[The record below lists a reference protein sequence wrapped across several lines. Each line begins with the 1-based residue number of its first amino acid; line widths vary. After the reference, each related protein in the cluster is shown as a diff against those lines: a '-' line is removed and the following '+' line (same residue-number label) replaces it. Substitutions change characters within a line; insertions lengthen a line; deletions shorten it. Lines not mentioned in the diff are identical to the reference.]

1 MQINETNVDEFVY
14 WINERERVR
23 QHKEAND
30 PKPWSPDVIF
40 QKHHFCNVHR
50 EDDRGTKSLKAIERM
65 LTPAETYL
73 PTFWTAARMFNH
85 SPSLKAYWEEGV
97 PRLKQLKFHNQKI
110 FNTAY
115 VVSTCGKS
123 MDKIDYVH
131 GVVQSVRN
139 TPISPLSCAEAF
151 RDLRKVDGLG
161 SFMCGQI
168 IADLKYTP
176 YLKNVPDWH
185 TFAVMGP
192 GSQKGLNLIFGAGT
206 TERNFTDRLL
216 KLRYLIAGRIPEVH
230 NQDLQNCLCEFSKYM
245 RYKHNLPGRRR
256 NYP

>member
-1 MQINETNVDEFVY
+1 MKHYEEAVETFVY
-14 WINERERVR
+14 WIQEREFVLAM
-23 QHKEAND
+23 KEANK
-30 PKPWSPDVIF
+30 PRPWSGDPIF
-40 QKHHFCNVHR
+40 NKHHFCNVHR
-50 EDDRGTKSLKAIERM
+50 EDDRGTKSLKSVER
-65 LTPAETYL
+65 LLAPAETYL
-73 PTFWTAARMFNH
+73 PAFWTAARMFNH
-85 SPSLKAYWEEGV
+85 SPSLRAYWEEGV
-97 PRLKQLKFHNQKI
+97 PKLKQLRFHDQKI

-131 GVVQSVRN
+131 SVVQNVRN
-139 TPISPLSCAEAF
+139 TAISPLSCAEAF

-168 IADLKYTP
+168 VADLKYTP
-176 YLKNVPDWH
+176 YLQDAPDWW

-206 TERNFTDRLL
+206 TEGNFMDRLQQ
-216 KLRYLIAGRIPEVH
+216 LRELVQDRIPKMH

-256 NYP
+256 NYA

>member
-1 MQINETNVDEFVY
+1 MQINETNVEEFVY
-14 WINERERVR
+14 WIQEREHVR
-23 QHKEAND
+23 AMKEANS
-30 PKPWSPDVIF
+30 PKPWSPNIIF
-40 QKHHFCNVHR
+40 QKHHFCNVYR
-50 EDDRGTKSLKAIERM
+50 ERDRGTKDLKAVERM
-65 LTPAETYL
+65 MAPSETYL
-73 PTFWTAARMFNH
+73 PAFWTAARMFNH
-85 SPSLKAYWEEGV
+85 SPSLKTYWEEG
-97 PRLKQLKFHNQKI
+97 PKRLQQLKDLGQKV

-139 TPISPLSCAEAF
+139 TPISPLSCRDAF

-176 YLKNVPDWH
+176 YLENAPDWH
-185 TFAVMGP
+185 DFAVMGP

-206 TERNFTDRLL
+206 TERNFMVRLT
-216 KLRYLIAGRIPEVH
+216 KLRVLVEPRIPPVH
-230 NQDLQNCLCEFSKYM
+230 NQDLQNCLCEYQKWT
-245 RYKHNLPGRRR
+245 RYKYNLPGRRR
-256 NYP
+256 SYP